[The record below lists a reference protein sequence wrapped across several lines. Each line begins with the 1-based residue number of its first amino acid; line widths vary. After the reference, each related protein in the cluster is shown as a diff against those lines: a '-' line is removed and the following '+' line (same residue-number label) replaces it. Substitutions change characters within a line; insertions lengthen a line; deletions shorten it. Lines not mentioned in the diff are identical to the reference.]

1 MPAATLTNA
10 DLSELLALE
19 SERHP
24 DGSNKRKALRR
35 ASRLAL
41 FWPEEAYRLAEED
54 RPLTELQ
61 SVGPWVAS
69 VLGAW
74 LASDDPPEPVEPPP
88 LRQGFLTL
96 AEVRDTLAT
105 ADRAWVDELRA
116 DLQMHTT
123 YSDGTVPLREMV
135 ASAFEYG
142 YSFIAV
148 TDHSKGLKIAGGMD
162 EAELAVQGAE
172 ISRLNEELAPEERR
186 VLRSIEMDLSPEGVE
201 DMEPASLAELDV
213 VMGAFHSKLRLKED
227 QTERYLAAMRNP
239 HITTLAHPR
248 GRIFNRRVGL
258 YGDWEKVF
266 AEAAAQGKALE
277 IDANPN
283 RQDLDV
289 DLLRLAVEAGCWI
302 SIGTDAHS
310 VFELRFIEFGLA
322 LAIRAGVPRDRILN
336 YRPVD
341 EVLSWSQEVRGPT

>member
-1 MPAATLTNA
+1 VPLSNGK
-10 DLSELLALE
+10 LSELLALE
-19 SERHP
+19 SEHHTQ
-24 DGSNKRKALRR
+24 GSNKEKALRR

-41 FWPEEAYRLAEED
+41 FWPEEAYRLAEQD

-61 SVGPWVAS
+61 SVGPWVSS

-74 LASDDPPEPVEPPP
+74 LRSDDPPEPVEPPAV
-88 LRQGFLTL
+88 RRGFLTL
-96 AEVRDTLAT
+96 AEVRETLAS
-105 ADRAWVDELRA
+105 APPGWVDDLAA

-123 YSDGTVPLREMV
+123 YSDGTVPLREMA

-142 YSFIAV
+142 YSFI
-148 TDHSKGLKIAGGMD
+148 DHSKGLKIANGMD

-172 ISRLNEELAPEERR
+172 IARLNEQLADDGRR
-186 VLRSIEMDLSPEGVE
+186 VLHSIEMDLTPEGVE
-201 DMEPASLAELDV
+201 DMDPASLAPLDV
-213 VMGAFHSKLRLKED
+213 VMGAFHSKLRLTED
-227 QTERYLAAMRNP
+227 QTDRYLAAMRNP

-258 YGDWEKVF
+258 WADWLKVF
-266 AEAAAQGKALE
+266 EEAAQQGKALE

-289 DLLRLAVEAGCWI
+289 ELLELAVEAGCRI

-336 YRPVD
+336 YQTVD
-341 EVLSWSQEVRGPT
+341 DVVRWAKEIRGQAEPR

>member
-1 MPAATLTNA
+1 VPTSSLTNA
-10 DLSELLALE
+10 QLSELLALE
-19 SERHP
+19 SEHHP
-24 DGSNKRKALRR
+24 EGSNKQKALRR

-41 FWPEEAYRLAEED
+41 FWPEEAYRLVEQD
-54 RPLTELQ
+54 RALTELQ

-69 VLGAW
+69 VLDAW
-74 LASDDPPEPVEPPP
+74 LTSDDPPEPVEPPP
-88 LRQGFLTL
+88 VRQGFLTL
-96 AEVRDTLAT
+96 AEVRETLAP
-105 ADRAWVDELRA
+105 APRWWVDDLAA

-123 YSDGTVPLREMV
+123 YSDGTVPLREMA

-142 YSFIAV
+142 YSFVAV
-148 TDHSKGLKIAGGMD
+148 TDHSKGLQIANGMD

-172 ISRLNEELAPEERR
+172 ISRLNEELAPEGQR

-201 DMEPASLAELDV
+201 DMEPASLASLDV
-213 VMGAFHSKLRLKED
+213 VMGAFHSKLRLKDD
-227 QTERYLAAMRNP
+227 QTDRYLAAMRNP

-258 YGDWEKVF
+258 WADWEKVF
-266 AEAAAQGKALE
+266 AEAAAQGKAVE

-289 DLLRLAVEAGCWI
+289 ELLKLAVEAGCRI

-336 YRPVD
+336 YGRADDVIR
-341 EVLSWSQEVRGPT
+341 WSREIRGLA